1 MQRRTLL
8 TVGVVTGVLLTV
20 AGTTVA
26 LLRPGRRDAHLTSS
40 GQALFAA
47 VARSVLGALLPPEP
61 EARNAAI
68 AAHVTRVGATI
79 AGLPPHMQAEI
90 DELITIIGSPPGRLG
105 LVGLMSDWPTAT
117 PEEVSAALV
126 SMQRSSL
133 AVRQQAYHAMRDITN
148 GSYFADPTTWPSIGY
163 PGARPV

>member
-1 MQRRTLL
+1 MRRRTLL
-8 TVGVVTGVLLTV
+8 TVGVVTAALLAV
-20 AGTTVA
+20 AGTTIA
-26 LLRPGRRDAHLTSS
+26 LLRPGRREARLTPS

-47 VARSVLGALLPPEP
+47 VARSVLGPLLPSDAG
-61 EARNAAI
+61 ARAVAI
-68 AAHVTRVGATI
+68 AAHLSRVEATI

-105 LVGLMSDWPTAT
+105 LVGLTSDWATASL
-117 PEEVSAALV
+117 EEVSAALA

-133 AVRQQAYHAMRDITN
+133 AVRQQAYHALRDITN
-148 GSYFADPTTWPSIGY
+148 GSYFADPTSWPSIGY